1 MRRAK
6 GHDYVIQ
13 PVRLNAYLTLEKQ
26 IRKTGK
32 LTNNFDFLL
41 LEKSLIHYF
50 LHLLKIM
57 KTTSPFF
64 FAFLLLFLN
73 KDNKYINLV
82 INSFPRATAT
92 QPRGSTLWRLGG

>member
-6 GHDYVIQ
+6 DHDYVIQ

-50 LHLLKIM
+50 
-57 KTTSPFF
+57 SPSTQNYEDNPVHFF
-64 FAFLLLFLN
+64 CFSS
-73 KDNKYINLV
+73 
-82 INSFPRATAT
+82 SFFKQR
-92 QPRGSTLWRLGG
+92 

>member
-6 GHDYVIQ
+6 GHEYEIL
-13 PVRLNAYLTLEKQ
+13 PERLNAYLTLRKQ

-32 LTNNFDFLL
+32 LTNNFDYLL

-64 FAFLLLFLN
+64 LCFSSS
-73 KDNKYINLV
+73 
-82 INSFPRATAT
+82 SFFFKTKIT
-92 QPRGSTLWRLGG
+92 NI

>member
-6 GHDYVIQ
+6 AHDYVIQ

-57 KTTSPFF
+57 KTTQSIFLCFSSSFF
-64 FAFLLLFLN
+64 
-73 KDNKYINLV
+73 KQ
-82 INSFPRATAT
+82 R
-92 QPRGSTLWRLGG
+92 